1 MPPGGRGLSPRL
13 LDLKIRRLVGARSR
27 APTGVIVFP
36 LSGVSKGAQPFAAG
50 GILPLCFLTFTQLS
64 LVADDCKKLLVES
77 MNAFLE
83 PIRDR
88 RKALTKTP
96 SSSGTCSKPATPK
109 PRPGLAES
117 GCAQEKAELYLLE
130 KAGRCLLAAGGS
142 APDPD
147 LENDACWRAKP
158 RANRRHCFPKRG
170 FQRGSALC
178 RRRHSSSLLLN
189 VYATVACRRRL
200 QKAPRRIHERLPRTH
215 SRPAQGL
222 DKDPKLVWDM
232 LEAGNAKAR
241 ARASRNLDALKK
253 KLNFIF

>member
-1 MPPGGRGLSPRL
+1 MPPAAGGLSPRTP
-13 LDLKIRRLVGARSR
+13 DLENNDACWRAKPRANRRHC
-27 APTGVIVFP
+27 FP
-36 LSGVSKGAQPFAAG
+36 QAGFQGAQPLWPP

-88 RKALTKTP
+88 RKAL
-96 SSSGTCSKPATPK
+96 
-109 PRPGLAES
+109 
-117 GCAQEKAELYLLE
+117 
-130 KAGRCLLAAGGS
+130 
-142 APDPD
+142 
-147 LENDACWRAKP
+147 
-158 RANRRHCFPKRG
+158 
-170 FQRGSALC
+170 
-178 RRRHSSSLLLN
+178 
-189 VYATVACRRRL
+189 
-200 QKAPRRIHERLPRTH
+200 
-215 SRPAQGL
+215 

>member
-1 MPPGGRGLSPRL
+1 MPPAAGGSAPRPRPENN
-13 LDLKIRRLVGARSR
+13 DACWRAKPRANRRHC
-27 APTGVIVFP
+27 FP
-36 LSGVSKGAQPFAAG
+36 QGVSKGAQPLAAG

-88 RKALTKTP
+88 RKAL
-96 SSSGTCSKPATPK
+96 
-109 PRPGLAES
+109 
-117 GCAQEKAELYLLE
+117 
-130 KAGRCLLAAGGS
+130 
-142 APDPD
+142 
-147 LENDACWRAKP
+147 
-158 RANRRHCFPKRG
+158 
-170 FQRGSALC
+170 
-178 RRRHSSSLLLN
+178 
-189 VYATVACRRRL
+189 
-200 QKAPRRIHERLPRTH
+200 
-215 SRPAQGL
+215 

>member
-1 MPPGGRGLSPRL
+1 MPLAAGGLSPRTPTW
-13 LDLKIRRLVGARSR
+13 KIM
-27 APTGVIVFP
+27 T
-36 LSGVSKGAQPFAAG
+36 
-50 GILPLCFLTFTQLS
+50 
-64 LVADDCKKLLVES
+64 
-77 MNAFLE
+77 
-83 PIRDR
+83 
-88 RKALTKTP
+88 
-96 SSSGTCSKPATPK
+96 
-109 PRPGLAES
+109 
-117 GCAQEKAELYLLE
+117 
-130 KAGRCLLAAGGS
+130 
-142 APDPD
+142 
-147 LENDACWRAKP
+147 CWRAKP
-158 RANRRHCFPKRG
+158 RANRGVIVFPKG
-170 FQRGSALC
+170 FPKGLSPFC

>member
-1 MPPGGRGLSPRL
+1 MPPAAGGAQPPGPPTW
-13 LDLKIRRLVGARSR
+13 KTMTPVGARSR

-36 LSGVSKGAQPFAAG
+36 KRGFQRGSAPLAAG

-88 RKALTKTP
+88 RKAL
-96 SSSGTCSKPATPK
+96 
-109 PRPGLAES
+109 
-117 GCAQEKAELYLLE
+117 
-130 KAGRCLLAAGGS
+130 
-142 APDPD
+142 
-147 LENDACWRAKP
+147 
-158 RANRRHCFPKRG
+158 
-170 FQRGSALC
+170 
-178 RRRHSSSLLLN
+178 
-189 VYATVACRRRL
+189 
-200 QKAPRRIHERLPRTH
+200 
-215 SRPAQGL
+215 

>member
-1 MPPGGRGLSPRL
+1 MPPAARGLSPRTP
-13 LDLKIRRLVGARSR
+13 DLENNDACWRAKPRANRRR
-27 APTGVIVFP
+27 VFP
-36 LSGVSKGAQPFAAG
+36 KQGFKGAQPLWPP

-88 RKALTKTP
+88 RKAL
-96 SSSGTCSKPATPK
+96 
-109 PRPGLAES
+109 
-117 GCAQEKAELYLLE
+117 
-130 KAGRCLLAAGGS
+130 
-142 APDPD
+142 
-147 LENDACWRAKP
+147 
-158 RANRRHCFPKRG
+158 
-170 FQRGSALC
+170 
-178 RRRHSSSLLLN
+178 
-189 VYATVACRRRL
+189 
-200 QKAPRRIHERLPRTH
+200 
-215 SRPAQGL
+215 

>member
-1 MPPGGRGLSPRL
+1 M
-13 LDLKIRRLVGARSR
+13 
-27 APTGVIVFP
+27 
-36 LSGVSKGAQPFAAG
+36 AAG

-88 RKALTKTP
+88 RKALDKDP
-96 SSSGTCSKPATPK
+96 KLVWDMLEAGNAKPA
-109 PRPGLAES
+109 PGLAES

-130 KAGRCLLAAGGS
+130 GAGRCLRRPGAQ
-142 APDPD
+142 PRTPD
-147 LENDACWRAKP
+147 LENNDACWRAKP
-158 RANRRHCFPKRG
+158 RANRRHFPPSEG
-170 FQRGSALC
+170 FQRGSAPLAAGGILPLC
-178 RRRHSSSLLLN
+178 FLTFTQLSLVADDCKKLLVESMNAFLEPIRDRR
-189 VYATVACRRRL
+189 
-200 QKAPRRIHERLPRTH
+200 KA
-215 SRPAQGL
+215 L

-241 ARASRNLDALKK
+241 APGLAESGCAQE

>member
-1 MPPGGRGLSPRL
+1 MTPA
-13 LDLKIRRLVGARSR
+13 GARSR

-36 LSGVSKGAQPFAAG
+36 KGFPKGLSPFAAG

-130 KAGRCLLAAGGS
+130 KAGRCLWRPGLS
-142 APDPD
+142 PRTPRP
-147 LENDACWRAKP
+147 ENNDACWRAKP
-158 RANRRHCFPKRG
+158 RANRRHCFPQGG
-170 FQRGSALC
+170 FQRGSA
-178 RRRHSSSLLLN
+178 
-189 VYATVACRRRL
+189 
-200 QKAPRRIHERLPRTH
+200 PLP
-215 SRPAQGL
+215 P
-222 DKDPKLVWDM
+222 
-232 LEAGNAKAR
+232 EAFFLF
-241 ARASRNLDALKK
+241 AS
-253 KLNFIF
+253 

>member
-1 MPPGGRGLSPRL
+1 MPPAAGGLSPP
-13 LDLKIRRLVGARSR
+13 DSTWKIMTPAGARSR

-36 LSGVSKGAQPFAAG
+36 KGVSKGAQP
-50 GILPLCFLTFTQLS
+50 
-64 LVADDCKKLLVES
+64 
-77 MNAFLE
+77 
-83 PIRDR
+83 
-88 RKALTKTP
+88 
-96 SSSGTCSKPATPK
+96 
-109 PRPGLAES
+109 
-117 GCAQEKAELYLLE
+117 
-130 KAGRCLLAAGGS
+130 
-142 APDPD
+142 
-147 LENDACWRAKP
+147 
-158 RANRRHCFPKRG
+158 
-170 FQRGSALC
+170 LC

>member
-1 MPPGGRGLSPRL
+1 MPPAAGAQPPDP
-13 LDLKIRRLVGARSR
+13 DLENNDACWRAKP
-27 APTGVIVFP
+27 APTGVIVSAGF
-36 LSGVSKGAQPFAAG
+36 KGAQPLWPPE

-88 RKALTKTP
+88 RKAL
-96 SSSGTCSKPATPK
+96 
-109 PRPGLAES
+109 
-117 GCAQEKAELYLLE
+117 
-130 KAGRCLLAAGGS
+130 
-142 APDPD
+142 
-147 LENDACWRAKP
+147 
-158 RANRRHCFPKRG
+158 
-170 FQRGSALC
+170 
-178 RRRHSSSLLLN
+178 
-189 VYATVACRRRL
+189 
-200 QKAPRRIHERLPRTH
+200 
-215 SRPAQGL
+215 

>member
-1 MPPGGRGLSPRL
+1 MNAFLEPILRDRRKALDKDPKLVWDMLEAGNAKARARASRNLDALKKKLNFIFLEKVEDALAAGAQPRTS
-13 LDLKIRRLVGARSR
+13 DLKMMTPAGARSR

-36 LSGVSKGAQPFAAG
+36 K
-50 GILPLCFLTFTQLS
+50 
-64 LVADDCKKLLVES
+64 
-77 MNAFLE
+77 
-83 PIRDR
+83 
-88 RKALTKTP
+88 
-96 SSSGTCSKPATPK
+96 
-109 PRPGLAES
+109 
-117 GCAQEKAELYLLE
+117 
-130 KAGRCLLAAGGS
+130 
-142 APDPD
+142 
-147 LENDACWRAKP
+147 
-158 RANRRHCFPKRG
+158 G
-170 FQRGSALC
+170 FQRGSAPC